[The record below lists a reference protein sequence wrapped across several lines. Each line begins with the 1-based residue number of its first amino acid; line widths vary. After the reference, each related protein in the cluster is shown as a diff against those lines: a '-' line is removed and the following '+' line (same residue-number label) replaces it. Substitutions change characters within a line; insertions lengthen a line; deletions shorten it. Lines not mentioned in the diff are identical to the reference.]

1 MLKLYTRVVRLIG
14 SSILAVTLVSS
25 LAHGQGLGN
34 TPYSALGLGE
44 AYPLGNAANIG
55 MGGLGISNP
64 NPFYLNLQNPA
75 LLATR
80 PPVTVFEVGLQGLSR
95 SLTQR
100 ISNSTQSQQNF
111 GANLGYLAVAFPANP
126 RWSMSVSLRPFTY
139 VNYSTVQVQQV
150 PGTNRSGVYD
160 YKGSGGLNK
169 ASFATGFRLFEKKN
183 VYVGG
188 EASFLFGNIT
198 NSSAAY
204 VALNG
209 NGTDTQVNLLNRVNY
224 GDVVFKLGAAWRPKL
239 SENWTLNLGATYD
252 PETRIKGTQT
262 DIYQLTQSSSP
273 ITTPDTA
280 RNNVTGKTTLP
291 QQVHAGIS
299 IERNNR
305 FTAGV
310 DVGYQ
315 QWSRFRNNDN
325 VSTGLLDAITTAV
338 GFELTP
344 KSNSTRYRDL
354 ITYRLGAQYNQM
366 PYEIGGTRINDMN
379 VSTGVSLPLGRYR
392 VNQVTLSLVYG
403 QRGVLAGMQVREQYL
418 RMALGFSLAD
428 RWFVKRVID

>member
-1 MLKLYTRVVRLIG
+1 M
-14 SSILAVTLVSS
+14 
-25 LAHGQGLGN
+25 AHGQSLGN
-34 TPYSALGLGE
+34 TPYSALGLGDT
-44 AYPLGNAANIG
+44 YPLGNAANLG
-55 MGGLGISNP
+55 MGGVGISNA

-95 SLTQR
+95 TLTQR

-139 VNYSTVQVQQV
+139 VNYSAVQVQQV
-150 PGTNRSGVYD
+150 PGTNRTGVYD

-169 ASFATGFRLFEKKN
+169 ASFATGFRLFGKKN

-198 NSSAAY
+198 NSSSAY

-252 PETRIKGTQT
+252 PQTRTKGTQT
-262 DIYQLTQSSSP
+262 DIYQLTQNSSP
-273 ITTPDTA
+273 LTTPDTA
-280 RNNVTGKTTLP
+280 RTIVRTNSTVIGALAVRRGEADALICGLQGRFIKHARDIQSVIGLAPDASQLSALSMLVMNRGVFFLADTYVNIDPTADEIVAITL
-291 QQVHAGIS
+291 QARDHL
-299 IERNNR
+299 NR
-305 FTAGV
+305 FNIEA
-310 DVGYQ
+310 
-315 QWSRFRNNDN
+315 R
-325 VSTGLLDAITTAV
+325 AC
-338 GFELTP
+338 
-344 KSNSTRYRDL
+344 
-354 ITYRLGAQYNQM
+354 
-366 PYEIGGTRINDMN
+366 
-379 VSTGVSLPLGRYR
+379 R
-392 VNQVTLSLVYG
+392 V
-403 QRGVLAGMQVREQYL
+403 M
-418 RMALGFSLAD
+418 
-428 RWFVKRVID
+428 